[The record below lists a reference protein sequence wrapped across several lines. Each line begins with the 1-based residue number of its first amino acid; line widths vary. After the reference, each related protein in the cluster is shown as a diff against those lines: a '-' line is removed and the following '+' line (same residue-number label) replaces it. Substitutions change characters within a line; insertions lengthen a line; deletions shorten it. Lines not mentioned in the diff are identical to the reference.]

1 MQKLFGLRK
10 QYLVKRP
17 QHELEPQE
25 VFLDGLAQKKEKEHG
40 SKERKFEV
48 PPSPKAIFGFLFFS
62 LTVLALLF
70 LKTFQLSIVKGNDFS
85 TQALQNFSRITPL
98 RADRGIIYDRDL
110 KKLVANAP
118 SFDLVVEK
126 RDLPTAPEKL
136 AEEIIDISQILKQ
149 DPDQIKQQIDGAKE
163 NTILISENLDHEAI
177 IALEAESDNF
187 PGFKLEK
194 NIVRNYFNGDIFSQ
208 ILGFMGRVNSQ
219 ELQDFK
225 DKNYFVS
232 DYIGKQGLEK
242 TYEDVLRGTPGIFEV
257 QKDALA
263 KKLKEGIIQ
272 EAQPGQSLILWLN
285 SQLQSKLFEELS
297 RVAGD
302 IGITKGAAIAL
313 DPKTGGV
320 LALVSLP
327 SFDNNVFSGGAN
339 SQDLVKI
346 LENPNQPLF
355 NRAISGLY
363 ASGSSIKPL
372 VATAALEENIISPNK
387 QIYSQGFITV
397 KNQYNPDIIYTYHDT
412 APAGWVDMRKAIA
425 ISCNVYFYTIGGG
438 YLDQK
443 GLGSTR
449 LKNYLNLFG
458 WGEKTNID
466 LPQEA
471 QGLVPDHIWKEE
483 NINEP
488 WSTGD
493 TYNLSIGQGYLQV
506 TPLQLATA
514 FTAIANKGRLMKP
527 QVVKEIIEGQPA
539 DNKVVKEF
547 LPEIIRNTGF
557 SEENLKIVLQ
567 GMRDGVIYG
576 SSTILADLPVSSAAK
591 TGTAQT
597 PKANRYYNWVTVIA
611 PYDDPQIVLTVMLED
626 VPGVRAAAL
635 PVAHEVLK
643 WYFTK

>member
-1 MQKLFGLRK
+1 MKNLFGLRK

-17 QHELEPQE
+17 HLELEPQE
-25 VFLDGLAQKKEKEHG
+25 VFLDGLAQKKEKERD

-62 LTVLALLF
+62 LAIFALLF
-70 LKTFQLSIVKGNDFS
+70 LKTFQLSIVKGSDLKKE
-85 TQALQNFSRITPL
+85 ALQNFSRITPI
-98 RADRGIIYDRDL
+98 RADRGIVYDSNL
-110 KKLVANAP
+110 QKLVANAP
-118 SFDLVVEK
+118 SFDLIVEK
-126 RDLPTAPEKL
+126 RDLAADPKNL

-149 DPDQIKQQIDGAKE
+149 DPEQIKQQIDKAKE
-163 NTILISENLDHEAI
+163 NALLISENLGHEAI

-194 NIVRNYFNGDIFSQ
+194 NIVRDYFNGAIFSQ
-208 ILGFMGRVNSQ
+208 ILGFTGRVNSQ

-242 TYEDVLRGTPGIFEV
+242 TYEDILRGTPGIFEV
-257 QKDALA
+257 QKDALGT
-263 KKLKEGIIQ
+263 KLKEGIIQ
-272 EAQPGQSLILWLN
+272 EAQPGQSLVLWIDG
-285 SQLQSKLFEELS
+285 QLQSKLFEELS
-297 RVAGD
+297 RVAKD
-302 IGITKGAAIAL
+302 IGITKGAAVAL
-313 DPKTGGV
+313 NPKTGGV

-327 SFDNNVFSGGAN
+327 SFDNNVFSGNAS

-372 VATAALEENIISPNK
+372 VATAALEEKIISPNK
-387 QIYSQGFITV
+387 QIYSQGFITI
-397 KNQYNPDIIYTYHDT
+397 KNQYYPDIVYTYHDT

-458 WGEKTNID
+458 WGEKTGID

-471 QGLVPDHIWKEE
+471 RGLVPDHIWKEE
-483 NINEP
+483 NIGEP

-514 FTAIANKGRLMKP
+514 FGAIANQGKLMKP
-527 QVVKEIIEGQPA
+527 QIVKKIIEGQPA

-547 LPEIIRNTGF
+547 LPQIIRDTGF
-557 SEENLKIVLQ
+557 SEENLKVVLQ

-576 SSTILADLPVSSAAK
+576 SSVILNDLPVKVAAK

-597 PKANRYYNWVTVIA
+597 SKANRYYNWVTVIA
-611 PYDDPQIVLTVMLED
+611 PYDDPQIVLTVILED

-635 PVAHEVLK
+635 PVANEVLK